1 MEKERASLGFGD
13 ELDAF
18 DPTEWTP
25 KTAKTAND
33 RPKTEEIMA
42 AADAAGFKSR
52 EPAQPKTTKKRKQ
65 RRHTTGRNVQF
76 NMKARQEDIDAF
88 YAIADANGWVLGE
101 ALQHA
106 VGALKDKLKGDTA
119 G

>member
-1 MEKERASLGFGD
+1 MGKERASLGFDD
-13 ELDAF
+13 ELADF
-18 DPTEWTP
+18 DPSEWNPDP
-25 KTAKTAND
+25 KKTAND
-33 RPKTEEIMA
+33 RPKAEETQA

-52 EPAQPKTTKKRKQ
+52 EPADTKPAKKRQQ

-106 VGALKDKLKGDTA
+106 VAAFHKVHGQA

>member
-1 MEKERASLGFGD
+1 MEKKRASLGFGD
-13 ELDAF
+13 ELDEF
-18 DPTEWTP
+18 DPAEWNPDP
-25 KTAKTAND
+25 KKTAND
-33 RPKTEEIMA
+33 IPKAEDTKA

-52 EPAQPKTTKKRKQ
+52 EPAKAQTTKRRQQ

-101 ALQHA
+101 ALEHA
-106 VGALKDKLKGDTA
+106 VKALGKAHGKVE
-119 G
+119 

>member
-1 MEKERASLGFGD
+1 MEKERASLGFDD

-18 DPTEWTP
+18 DPSEWAP
-25 KTAKTAND
+25 KPEKTAND
-33 RPKTEEIMA
+33 RPKAEDTQA

-52 EPAQPKTTKKRKQ
+52 EPVQPKSTKKRQQ

-106 VGALKDKLKGDTA
+106 VAALKEKY
-119 G
+119 